1 MEVKEQDRR
10 DGFVRE
16 KYANDEWIRQRSP
29 LSDARGTSGLK
40 TPEGF
45 VRVYVGVHGDTIKSL
60 LVAGDF
66 NTLPAGV
73 SRLEA
78 ALRWSRAEHAQITAV
93 CERELGASDLGVPA
107 PVVAEAI
114 WQATTRALERE
125 REAHPVR
132 EGSCYFPEQ

>member
-1 MEVKEQDRR
+1 M
-10 DGFVRE
+10 
-16 KYANDEWIRQRSP
+16 P
-29 LSDARGTSGLK
+29 DARGTAGLK

-78 ALRWSRAEHAQITAV
+78 ALRWSRAEPTQITAV
-93 CERELGASDLGVPA
+93 CERVLSPNDLGVPA
-107 PVVAEAI
+107 PAVAEAI

-132 EGSCYFPEQ
+132 AEGSCYFPEK